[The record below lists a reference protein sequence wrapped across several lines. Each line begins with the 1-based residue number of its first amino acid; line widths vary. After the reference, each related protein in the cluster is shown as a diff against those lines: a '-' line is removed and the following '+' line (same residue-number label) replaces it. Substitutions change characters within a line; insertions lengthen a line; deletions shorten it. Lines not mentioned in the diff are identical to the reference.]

1 MANEF
6 KVKNGIIISGSA
18 DIEQNLTVR
27 GTLTADQYNVSIV
40 STSILYESGS
50 TKFGDTSDDTHE
62 FTGSVLVNGKVNASS
77 LTGSLSFNN
86 LTNVPTLVSGSS
98 QIIYSGL
105 TGIPSGIVS
114 GSSQISYT
122 GITNIPSGIVSG
134 SEQLTGSYDTR
145 YVLSGSITQT
155 TWDNIANKPSDIVS
169 SSTQISTF
177 GFLQTSSFNSFTS
190 SYTTGSFTGS
200 FIGDGSQLTNIP
212 SSGVTGLNLNK
223 IISGSVSA
231 SISPDKGLE
240 INTNTIIS
248 GSLSISGTTEFGGD
262 LVPRTARGATLGTNE
277 RPFRDL
283 YLQSASI
290 NIQSDII
297 GGRNARISNADGNV
311 TIQAAGFQLKSG
323 SFVSFE
329 ISEEGL
335 TTIQAPKQILGTES
349 AFNIIGSLSG
359 YQQPRNFSGSLIQL
373 TAQDNQPARISLDS
387 YGIGTYGLIAARS
400 ARGTVDTPT
409 QTKSGDT
416 LLRLTAQGWTNSN
429 SFIGSIVRV
438 NLEAAQ
444 DFTSTASGTKIT
456 LQTTPIGSTTIQT
469 SATIDTTGINIPT
482 GSDFKIGGN
491 SYTASLAT
499 TGSNTFNGNQTI
511 TGSVN
516 ITGSLSITGLTAGA
530 TTDSIV
536 TYNPTTKAVGSI
548 TGITASQIPTRYYG
562 AFYDLTTQTGS
573 TNVSGSVMLGN
584 TQHANGVSVV
594 SGSRITVANA
604 GVYNLQFSTQLY
616 RSQGGNTVNTYFWFR
631 INGVNVTNSNTM
643 ISTMTNNNYTVASW
657 NYVDVYNAG
666 DYVELMWM
674 PTGQHVSL
682 EYINSPA
689 GLPSIPSVILT
700 LTQV

>member
-27 GTLTADQYNVSIV
+27 GTLTADQYNISIV

-77 LTGSLSFNN
+77 LTGSLNFNN
-86 LTNVPTLVSGSS
+86 LTNVPTL
-98 QIIYSGL
+98 
-105 TGIPSGIVS
+105 VS

-248 GSLSISGTTEFGGD
+248 GALSISGTTTLGGNI
-262 LVPRTARGATLGTNE
+262 VPLSPRGATLGTLE
-277 RPFRDL
+277 LPFADIFV
-283 YLQSASI
+283 SSGSI
-290 NIQSDII
+290 NIQSDVI
-297 GGRNARISNADGNV
+297 GSPNTVISNIDGNLL
-311 TIQAAGFQLKSG
+311 ISAGGMQLIGSGAFNAATGSFQFISG
-323 SFVSFE
+323 SMEQVGDYHQTGDYE
-329 ISEEGL
+329 L
-335 TTIQAPKQILGTES
+335 LG
-349 AFNIIGSLSG
+349 N
-359 YQQPRNFSGSLIQL
+359 
-373 TAQDNQPARISLDS
+373 
-387 YGIGTYGLIAARS
+387 
-400 ARGTVDTPT
+400 
-409 QTKSGDT
+409 KS
-416 LLRLTAQGWTNSN
+416 
-429 SFIGSIVRV
+429 
-438 NLEAAQ
+438 
-444 DFTSTASGTKIT
+444 
-456 LQTTPIGSTTIQT
+456 
-469 SATIDTTGINIPT
+469 
-482 GSDFKIGGN
+482 
-491 SYTASLAT
+491 
-499 TGSNTFNGNQTI
+499 
-511 TGSVN
+511 
-516 ITGSLSITGLTAGA
+516 ITGSLTVSGSQTLIGTQILRGDKIVTGSISISGSQTFIGDQFLLGNKSITGSLNLSGSLNITSLITGA
-530 TTDSIV
+530 TTDNIV

-584 TQHANGVSVV
+584 TQHANGVSIV
-594 SGSRITVANA
+594 SGSRVTVANA

-616 RSQGGNTVNTYFWFR
+616 RSSGGQSVTTYFWFR
-631 INGVNVTNSNTM
+631 VNGVNVTNSNTAV
-643 ISTMTNNNYTVASW
+643 TTNANNGYTVASW

-666 DYVELMWM
+666 DYVELIWM
-674 PTGQHVSL
+674 PDGNNVSL
-682 EYINSPA
+682 QYLNNPLGS
-689 GLPSIPSVILT
+689 PSIPSVILT
-700 LTQV
+700 ITQV